1 MCNVDLFGNFKFSKE
16 GIYTITNK
24 NFKRDLDDARNI
36 IKETDTFLRDENNS
50 EEEKCDKLYSVL
62 KCYGKNIYERVTELY
77 LAVESSYSIESK
89 RNRDLFEI
97 AKIIDFDDKEFESFP
112 YNVNFIKDK
121 KLDNIHKYYKKDNK
135 DYTMT
140 EFAGPKDKTFIFII
154 NALQHGNSY
163 LNDLIINENFVFI
176 ENYEI
181 MKDLFLQM
189 DRYVERVWDFIN
201 SKLEVLPDFES
212 KFLLMDADRLYNY
225 ISK

>member
-1 MCNVDLFGNFKFSKE
+1 MCNVDLFGDFKFSRE
-16 GIYTITNK
+16 VIHTITNK

-50 EEEKCDKLYSVL
+50 EEEKCDKLYSAL

-77 LAVESSYSIESK
+77 LALESPYSIESK

-97 AKIIDFDDKEFESFP
+97 AKIINSDEKEFDSFP
-112 YNVNFIKDK
+112 FNVNFIKDE

-140 EFAGPKDKTFIFII
+140 EFAGPEDKTFIFII

-163 LNDLIINENFVFI
+163 LNDLIINEHLVFI
-176 ENYEI
+176 QNFEI
-181 MKDLFLQM
+181 IKGLFVQM
-189 DRYVERVWDFIN
+189 DNYVKKLWNFIN

-212 KFLLMDADRLYNY
+212 NLLLRDADCLYDY